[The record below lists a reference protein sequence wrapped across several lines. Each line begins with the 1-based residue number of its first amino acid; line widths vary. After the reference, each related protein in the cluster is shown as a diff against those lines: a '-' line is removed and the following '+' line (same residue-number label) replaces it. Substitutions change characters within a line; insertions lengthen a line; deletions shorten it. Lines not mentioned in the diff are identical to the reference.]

1 MSETTTLIDLFNKV
15 NDLTEDSPLT
25 RAIIQ
30 EMIEATDGFTNDTFW
45 ATNIHDAADKIGLD
59 AERFA
64 KRLAQWPKR
73 ELQDMAVS
81 FINGPRAMTVI
92 GEHDHD
98 GFTEPVMAT
107 DVCDAIRKAIALDPD
122 RIDATITDVV
132 LGHTESV
139 SPFATPDLARAIL
152 GLSDDAEVCDTCGAI
167 LPDVLSFDE
176 HMGKHEDAG
185 DVRRD
190 RDGEAIE
197 EE

>member
-1 MSETTTLIDLFNKV
+1 MSENTTLIDLFNEV
-15 NDLTEDSPLT
+15 NGLSEDSPLT
-25 RAIIQ
+25 RAIVQ
-30 EMIEATDGFTNDTFW
+30 EMIEATDGFNVLSR
-45 ATNIHDAADKIGLD
+45 ISDAADAIARD
-59 AERFA
+59 ARAFA
-64 KRLAQWPKR
+64 NRLIQLPSR

-81 FINGPRAMTVI
+81 FTNGPRAMTVI

-107 DVCDAIRKAIALDPD
+107 DVRDAIRKAIALDPD

-132 LGHTESV
+132 LGHAESV

-152 GLSDDAEVCDTCGAI
+152 GLNDDAEVCETCGAI

-185 DVRRD
+185 DMRRD
-190 RDGEAIE
+190 HDGEAIE